1 MSRSDPSVKVTIYLP
16 KSLHQSSKEM
26 SMVLLYLNRTYKT
39 EVNFNKFPRERVEIY
54 GESGAARRLIG
65 RPPSYRPLARSFST
79 DVVDANHYVNKAM
92 CRSRYSCQHTC
103 DPGLGYRCMCER
115 GYELVDNIRCKGEA
129 WREFRGQLV
138 HFNIEIFRKYLK
150 NI

>member
-54 GESGAARRLIG
+54 GESGAARRLKEG
-65 RPPSYRPLARSFST
+65 RPLIAR
-79 DVVDANHYVNKAM
+79 
-92 CRSRYSCQHTC
+92 
-103 DPGLGYRCMCER
+103 
-115 GYELVDNIRCKGEA
+115 
-129 WREFRGQLV
+129 WRVLSLQMSSMRTTT
-138 HFNIEIFRKYLK
+138 
-150 NI
+150 